1 MIYLYGYLC
10 VGIAILL
17 PAIRNY
23 VQTEKKETETLRA
36 FLEALH
42 PERKKFSY
50 RFLYYIVTP
59 VLASICLIAFWP
71 VELYIKIRGLFP
83 EKEKIDS
90 VKNHEFAV
98 TRADLLEH
106 LTIQQIEQRE
116 MISDPLNAV
125 PALPFGY
132 LHNVWQQFLA
142 DQEGPRELWSFSAM
156 RQSNWGEQQ
165 IRSGYVVVKDGVPGK
180 FMVTV
185 CE

>member
-1 MIYLYGYLC
+1 
-10 VGIAILL
+10 
-17 PAIRNY
+17 
-23 VQTEKKETETLRA
+23 
-36 FLEALH
+36 
-42 PERKKFSY
+42 
-50 RFLYYIVTP
+50 
-59 VLASICLIAFWP
+59 
-71 VELYIKIRGLFP
+71 
-83 EKEKIDS
+83 
-90 VKNHEFAV
+90 
-98 TRADLLEH
+98 
-106 LTIQQIEQRE
+106 